1 MCDVLVDT
9 SLLVA
14 GETSLVL
21 VGVSSVIVASGS
33 SRVATKNSVDPL
45 VALGSGVLQSSWYM
59 GDPCPDSGCRL
70 LSHCGACST
79 H

>member
-9 SLLVA
+9 SLLVV
-14 GETSLVL
+14 GETLLVL

-45 VALGSGVLQSSWYM
+45 
-59 GDPCPDSGCRL
+59 
-70 LSHCGACST
+70 
-79 H
+79 